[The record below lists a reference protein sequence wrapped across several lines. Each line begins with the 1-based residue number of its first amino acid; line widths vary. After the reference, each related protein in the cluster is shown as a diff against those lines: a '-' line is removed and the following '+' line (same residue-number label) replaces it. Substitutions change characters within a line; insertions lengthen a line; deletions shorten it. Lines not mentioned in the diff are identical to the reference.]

1 MGAEERRMRV
11 ICEIKC
17 HTPGNESE
25 KKTVNVINGTTSA
38 TVIIHVDDVMI
49 EISANELTSAIQRA
63 RLNVFGE

>member
-1 MGAEERRMRV
+1 MKV
-11 ICEIKC
+11 ICEIQS
-17 HTPGNESE
+17 HIPGKESE

-38 TVIIHVDDVMI
+38 TVILHVDDVMI